1 MRPLRDVLFS
11 EAALSGILDRRRREL
26 EVLDHLQKTLPPAL
40 TPHISV
46 ADATRPELV
55 LSVPSGAA
63 ATLVR
68 HRAPELLEALARR
81 GLKFTG
87 IRVRVQARSA
97 RPNTS
102 KVYAKQMDA
111 QAASVLRHG
120 AEAIADPE
128 LAAALRRLAY
138 RGEAA
143 SKDQDGPLQGVEG
156 EHPEQQK

>member
-1 MRPLRDVLFS
+1 MRPLRDVLS
-11 EAALSGILDRRRREL
+11 GEAALSGLLDRRRREL
-26 EVLDHLQKTLPPAL
+26 AVLDHLQKALPPAL
-40 TPHISV
+40 APRIRV

-81 GLKFTG
+81 GCKFTG
-87 IRVRVQARSA
+87 IRVRVQARSGGA
-97 RPNTS
+97 DTS

-111 QAASVLRHG
+111 TAATVMRRK
-120 AEAIADPE
+120 AEAITDPD
-128 LAAALRRLAY
+128 LAAALRRLAD

-143 SKDQDGPLQGVEG
+143 SKDEDEPLQGVKS
-156 EHPEQQK
+156 EHSEQKK